1 MREIGK
7 FIGRDNQSKVYK
19 NKEYA
24 IKVFNP
30 GCDKTSVFYEATV
43 ASLMEEIGLPVA
55 KIHEVIK
62 IENQWAIKMDYIEGM
77 DLGECIKQDREN
89 LASYLE
95 IMVDL
100 QIFIQQIKVHLSFN
114 LHDSLKEKIENSN
127 FIDELTKNK
136 LLVKLNNLPRGSGLC
151 HGDFNPFNI
160 MKDKN
165 EYFVINWIKAAN
177 GSQEADACKTYMS
190 LALIDE
196 EMADLY
202 LEIYSNK
209 SKKCKQDIL
218 EWLPIL
224 AVPILDERK
233 EEDKD
238 KLLSWINT
246 I

>member
-7 FIGRDNQSKVYK
+7 FIGRDNDSKVYK
-19 NKEYA
+19 YENYA

-30 GCDKTSVFYEATV
+30 ECNKTSVFYEATV

-55 KIHEVIK
+55 RIHEVIK
-62 IENQWAIKMDYIEGM
+62 IDNQWAIKMDYIEGM
-77 DLGECIKQDREN
+77 NLGECIKQDRKN
-89 LASYLE
+89 LVSYLE
-95 IMVDL
+95 IMADL

-114 LHDSLKEKIENSN
+114 LHDSLKEKIENSC
-127 FIDELTKNK
+127 FVDELTKNK
-136 LLVKLNNLPRGSGLC
+136 LLVKLSNLPRGTGLC
-151 HGDFNPFNI
+151 HGDFNPFNV

-190 LALIDE
+190 LNFVDE

-202 LEIYSNK
+202 LDIYSNK

-224 AVPILDERK
+224 AVAILDEGK
-233 EEDKD
+233 EENKE

-246 I
+246 L